1 MQVIKKISTFA
12 PVKQMVA
19 IAQLVR
25 ASDCGPEG
33 RGFEPHL
40 PPIDFKRLVLNSAG
54 LFFVWRY
61 QSSLSLLD
69 IGTKSQNDTNPA
81 ISAQMPITLQSI
93 IVPVRV
99 SMS

>member
-1 MQVIKKISTFA
+1 
-12 PVKQMVA
+12 MVDV
-19 IAQLVR
+19 AQLVR

-54 LFFVWRY
+54 LFLWRY
-61 QSSLSLLD
+61 QSSFSLFD